1 MTIQVRNPCNLQQVF
16 IGIMHMIDSGNLL
29 PPALTAASISGGSS
43 LDPAAAE
50 FSPVTVTS
58 KAVATGAGVVPE
70 ESQSK

>member
-16 IGIMHMIDSGNLL
+16 IGIMIDSGNL
-29 PPALTAASISGGSS
+29 PPSTAASISGGSS

-50 FSPVTVTS
+50 FPPVTVTS